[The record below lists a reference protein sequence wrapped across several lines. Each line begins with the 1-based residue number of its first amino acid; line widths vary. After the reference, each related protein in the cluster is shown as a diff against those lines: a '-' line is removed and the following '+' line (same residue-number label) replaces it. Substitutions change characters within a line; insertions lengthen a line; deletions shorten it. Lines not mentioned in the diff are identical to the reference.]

1 MPRPQIPLQII
12 PLGGMGEIG
21 KNMTVI
27 QYDNEMLVID
37 AGLMFPGEELLGID
51 IVIPDFSYILEN
63 KEQLVGICLTH
74 AHEDH
79 IGAMP
84 YVLREI
90 ETQVYGSKLTIALLH
105 EKIKEYGFSNAN
117 LNTVRPNSVIRL
129 GKHFSVEF
137 FRVTHSIPGCF
148 GLAITTP
155 VGVIVHTGDFKMDQT
170 PVDNE
175 PMDFGRLAEL
185 GKKGVLLLTSDSTNV
200 EREGYTKSE
209 KEVGIVLKEVFSKS
223 EGRIVLATFASN
235 VHRVQQ
241 AIDAAVMYNR
251 KVAILGRSMVN
262 TVTIAQELGYLKIPA
277 DTFIDIEEVDRYPK
291 NRVAVI
297 CTGSQGEPMSALSR
311 MASDEHRRIEIEPG
325 DTVVISA
332 SPIPG
337 NERLIGNT
345 INQLYRL
352 GADVIHDAPS
362 GVHASGHGS
371 REELKMMINLI
382 KPKFFVPVHGEYRHL
397 VNHAKLAN
405 RLGMPSKNIFVG
417 ENGQIIE
424 FTKDKGA
431 LTGRVTAGQI
441 LIDGL
446 GVGDVGNVVLKD
458 RKQLSEDGIV
468 IVVMGIDRASRS
480 VSAGPDIVSR
490 GFVYVKE
497 SDTLMEEVKDRVMSV
512 LEKYDSKAITD
523 WVTLKTQIRDTLNKF
538 LYDKTRRKPMII
550 PIIMETGK

>member
-1 MPRPQIPLQII
+1 MPKAQIPIEII
-12 PLGGMGEIG
+12 PLGGLGEIG

-27 QYDNEMLVID
+27 HYDDEMLVID
-37 AGLMFPGEELLGID
+37 AGLMFPGEEMLGID
-51 IVIPDFSYILEN
+51 IVIPDFSYIIEN
-63 KEQLVGICLTH
+63 REQLVGICLTH

-90 ETQVYGSKLTIALLH
+90 DTKVYGSRLTIALLQ
-105 EKIKEYGFSNAN
+105 EKIKEYGFSGTN
-117 LNTVRPNSVIRL
+117 LNAVKPNSVVRF

-175 PMDFGRLAEL
+175 VMDYGRLAEL

-200 EREGYTKSE
+200 EREGYTPSE
-209 KEVGIVLKEVFSKS
+209 KEVGVVLKDVFSKS

-262 TVTIAQELGYLKIPA
+262 TVSIAQELQYLKIPP
-277 DTFIDIEEVDRYPK
+277 DTLIEIDEIDRYPK
-291 NRVAVI
+291 NRIAVI

-311 MASDEHRRIEIEPG
+311 MASDEHRQVGIEPG
-325 DTVVISA
+325 DTVIISA

-352 GADVIHDAPS
+352 GADVIHGAPG

-371 REELKMMINLI
+371 REELKMMLSLV
-382 KPKFFVPVHGEYRHL
+382 KPKFFVPTHGEYRHL

-417 ENGQIIE
+417 ENGQVIE

-431 LTGRVTAGQI
+431 LTRKVTSGQI

-468 IVVMGIDRASRS
+468 IVVLGIDKASRS
-480 VSAGPDIVSR
+480 FSAGPDIVSR

-497 SDTLMEEVKDRVMSV
+497 SDTLIEEVKDRVLSV
-512 LEKYDSKAITD
+512 LERYDEKSISD
-523 WVTLKTQIRDTLNKF
+523 WVTLKAQIRDGLSKF
-538 LYDKTRRKPMII
+538 LYERTRRRPMII